1 MKKARATQSSIVS
14 TFSVLVSSW
23 MLILGLVLGSAAN
36 AQAPVPPTL
45 TKTFVPGAT
54 AMAAGSLHTC
64 VVVGGAVKCW
74 GYNAHGELGNGS
86 NIHSATLVNVVGVS
100 GAIALAAGSSHTC
113 ALLAGGSVKC
123 WGDNHGG
130 QLGNGSTSVS
140 TTAVDVIG
148 VNGASALVADQSHT
162 CAVIAGGTVKCW
174 GYNSNGQLG
183 NGSRLNSPT
192 PADVIGVTGATALAA
207 GSLHTCAVV
216 AGGAVKCWGY
226 NAEGQLGN
234 GSTIDSTTA
243 VEVTAVR
250 GATALAAGYYH
261 TCALVA
267 DGAVKCWGHNLHGQL
282 GTGYSIIRSTTALDV
297 IGVTG
302 ATALVAGLEHAC
314 VLVAGGQIKC
324 WGFTGYGQAGADYF
338 GTVIYEPRELDGIG
352 DAFALAAG
360 NRHTCALIAGGTLDC
375 WGDNYFGQLGNGKFI
390 SNPTPVNVTGVSG
403 ATALAAGGGH
413 SCTLVAGG
421 AVKCWGDN
429 GSGQLGNGSRRDSPT
444 PVNVTGVSGATVL
457 AAGGGHTCVLV
468 AGGAVRCWGDNASGQ
483 LGNGSTTISTT
494 AVEVTGVIGATALTA
509 GIRHTCALVAGGV
522 LKCWGDNT
530 YGQLGN
536 GSLTNSVTAVD
547 VSDVSGT
554 TAIAAGGFH
563 TCAVVAGRAVKCWG
577 YNGFGQIGIGNPP
590 QSTTAVYVAGVSGAA
605 GLAAGGFHSCAVVA
619 GGALKCWG
627 YNEHGELG
635 DGSRNNSPT
644 PVDVIGVT
652 DTIALSAGSRHT
664 CAVIAGGALKC
675 WGYNA
680 DGQLGNFSTADLSTP
695 AIVTGVTGTSTVA
708 AGGGHTCALVAGTA
722 RCWGGSVHG
731 QLGDGTSGYVTGAAV
746 LQSNSSTGAPANAA
760 SAHGVVSGTGRKI
773 AFASDADNLDTEHDN
788 HRDIFLRDP
797 VTRVTTHISAV
808 VAAIDGGTQEDFDD
822 PAISADG
829 TRIAFSGSVQVYAA
843 VSGLG
848 RVLSSNANGALGNAP
863 SRHVILP
870 GAGNLAFFESQASNL
885 LSSADNNGFND
896 IFVKDLTTGA
906 VTLISR
912 GANGEPANGPSS
924 SPWATDDGQFVA
936 FSSLATNLVPGGNGA
951 GAIPQVLLV
960 RNDGLNT
967 DGLYLSRNPL
977 TGQFGNG
984 PSTHVRLTPDGRYGV
999 FESLANNLV
1008 AGDTNNASDV
1018 FRFELSGNTV
1028 ISLIPVSTSILGFGN
1043 GGSRHPSISS
1053 DGQSITF
1060 ETDATNLIE
1069 SDGNDRTDV
1078 LVKSMVTGEL
1088 LRLAPTIDAQEPNG
1102 ASTDPEISQ
1111 DGRTI
1116 TFTSSASNL
1125 IFADTNSV
1133 ADIFS
1138 VALIPPGQ
1146 AFLNSPL
1153 DEPGFTALALP
1164 VPDPA
1169 FPNCPGG
1176 YFVAVVDDG
1185 PGDGLSPGIFGMDLT
1200 LNAPGSLHLEG
1211 GLNFGGSLDG
1221 SQVAFAGFNI
1231 QNDAN
1236 EPQQLNLTITGN
1248 PGTSQSAAL
1257 PVRLKVIRQPSA
1269 GVNELVFETVATL
1282 SLAQAYVH
1290 ALVVNPGFHVV
1301 TVGPEGAASVPG
1313 GAADGQVYVS
1323 LASQFVGRPGGGFF
1337 GGVVV
1342 GGYHSAPPFGDNSGF
1357 ASFCLGT
1364 AHSASARLYSTPS
1377 FGPTGARDL
1386 RLRLLDYLGR
1396 LVVALPQ

>member
-1 MKKARATQSSIVS
+1 MI
-14 TFSVLVSSW
+14 
-23 MLILGLVLGSAAN
+23 
-36 AQAPVPPTL
+36 
-45 TKTFVPGAT
+45 
-54 AMAAGSLHTC
+54 
-64 VVVGGAVKCW
+64 
-74 GYNAHGELGNGS
+74 
-86 NIHSATLVNVVGVS
+86 GVS
-100 GAIALAAGSSHTC
+100 
-113 ALLAGGSVKC
+113 
-123 WGDNHGG
+123 
-130 QLGNGSTSVS
+130 
-140 TTAVDVIG
+140 
-148 VNGASALVADQSHT
+148 
-162 CAVIAGGTVKCW
+162 
-174 GYNSNGQLG
+174 
-183 NGSRLNSPT
+183 
-192 PADVIGVTGATALAA
+192 GATALAA

-216 AGGAVKCWGY
+216 VDGAVKCWGY
-226 NAEGQLGN
+226 GAEGQLGN
-234 GSTIDSTTA
+234 GGTSDSTTA
-243 VEVTAVR
+243 VEVTGVR

-282 GTGYSIIRSTTALDV
+282 GTGYSIVSSTTAV
-297 IGVTG
+297 NAIGVTG
-302 ATALVAGLEHAC
+302 ATALVAGVEHAC
-314 VLVAGGQIKC
+314 VLVAGGKIKC
-324 WGFTGYGQAGADYF
+324 WGFSGYGQAGADYF
-338 GTVIYEPRELDGIG
+338 RTVIYEPRELDGIG

-360 NRHTCALIAGGTLDC
+360 DRHTCALIAGGTLEC
-375 WGDNYFGQLGNGKFI
+375 RGDNYFGQLGNGKFI

-403 ATALAAGGGH
+403 ATALAAEGGH

-468 AGGAVRCWGDNASGQ
+468 AGGAVKCWGDNASGQ
-483 LGNGSTTISTT
+483 LGNGSTTISPT
-494 AVEVTGVIGATALTA
+494 AVDVTGVIGATALTA
-509 GIRHTCALVAGGV
+509 GVRHTCALVAGGV

-536 GSLTNSVTAVD
+536 GSLTDSVTAVD

-563 TCAVVAGRAVKCWG
+563 TCAVVAGSAVKCWG
-577 YNGFGQIGIGNPP
+577 YNGFGQIGIGNTP
-590 QSTTAVYVAGVSGAA
+590 QSTRAVYVAGVSGAA
-605 GLAAGGFHSCAVVA
+605 GLAAGGFHSCAVLA

-627 YNEHGELG
+627 YNERGELG
-635 DGSRNNSPT
+635 NGSRSNSPT

-652 DTIALSAGSRHT
+652 GTLALSAGSGHT
-664 CAVIAGGALKC
+664 CAVIVGGVLKC

-680 DGQLGNFSTADLSTP
+680 EGQLGQLGNFSTANLSTP
-695 AIVTGVTGTSTVA
+695 AIVTGVAGASTVA
-708 AGGGHTCALVAGTA
+708 AGGGHTCVLVAGTA

-731 QLGDGTSGYVTGAAV
+731 QLGDGPTGYVTGATV
-746 LQSNSSTGAPANAA
+746 LQSISSAGAPANAA
-760 SAHGVVSGTGRKI
+760 SGHSVVSGTGGKI
-773 AFASDADNLDTEHDN
+773 GFASDADNFDAESDN
-788 HRDIFLRDP
+788 RRDIFLRDP
-797 VTRVTTHISAV
+797 ATRVTTRISAV

-829 TRIAFSGSVQVYAA
+829 TRMAFSGPVQVYAA
-843 VSGLG
+843 VNGLG
-848 RVLSSNANGALGNAP
+848 RVLSSNASGALGNAP
-863 SRHVILP
+863 SGHVNLP

-885 LSSADNNGFND
+885 LATADNNGFSD

-906 VTLISR
+906 VALISR
-912 GANGEPANGPSS
+912 GANGESANGPSG
-924 SPWATDDGQFVA
+924 SPWATDDGQTVA
-936 FSSLATNLVPGGNGA
+936 FSSLATNLVSGGNGA
-951 GAIPQVLLV
+951 GSILQAVLV
-960 RNDGLNT
+960 RTGVPDT
-967 DGLYLSRNPL
+967 AALYLSRNPV
-977 TGQFGNG
+977 TGQLGNG

-1008 AGDTNNASDV
+1008 AGDSNNASDV

-1028 ISLIPVSTSILGFGN
+1028 IALIPVSTSILGFGN

-1053 DGQSITF
+1053 DGQSIAF
-1060 ETDATNLIE
+1060 ETDASNLIE
-1069 SDGNDRTDV
+1069 NDGNQLTDV
-1078 LVKSMVTGEL
+1078 LVKSMETGEL

-1102 ASTDPEISQ
+1102 AGTDPEISQ

-1125 IFADTNSV
+1125 TAEDSNDV

-1138 VALIPPGQ
+1138 ADLTPPAQ
-1146 AFLNSPL
+1146 AVVSGPL
-1153 DEPGFTALALP
+1153 DEPGFAALALP

-1200 LNAPGSLHLEG
+1200 LNAPGSLRLEG

-1248 PGTSQSAAL
+1248 PGSSQSAAL
-1257 PVRLKVIRQPSA
+1257 PVRIKVIRQPSA

-1290 ALVVNPGFHVV
+1290 YLVLNPGFHVI

-1323 LASQFVGRPGGGFF
+1323 LASQFVSRPGGGFF

-1357 ASFCLGT
+1357 ASFCLGA
-1364 AHSASARLYSTPS
+1364 AHSASARLYSMPS
-1377 FGPTGARDL
+1377 FGATGARDL
-1386 RLRLLDYLGR
+1386 RLRLLDHLGR
-1396 LVVALPQ
+1396 TVAVAPQ